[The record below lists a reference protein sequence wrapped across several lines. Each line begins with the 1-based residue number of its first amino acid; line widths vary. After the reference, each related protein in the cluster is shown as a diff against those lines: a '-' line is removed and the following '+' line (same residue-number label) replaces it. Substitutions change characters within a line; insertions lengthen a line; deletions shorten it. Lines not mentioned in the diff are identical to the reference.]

1 MDLSKIIANSMYI
14 MAAAFAVIVV
24 FSIMFMSRGRKQRK
38 ALEERRR
45 MAEQERRGQDQLHTV
60 NLNSSANEFRT
71 SKVVN
76 PPAAARTTTPKP
88 TSMADRLKVVNDKK
102 K

>member
-14 MAAAFAVIVV
+14 MGAAFGIIIIFSFV
-24 FSIMFMSRGRKQRK
+24 FLSKGRKQRK

-45 MAEQERRGQDQLHTV
+45 MAEQERRGQDQTHTV
-60 NLNSSANEFRT
+60 SLNSNANDFRT

-76 PPAAARTTTPKP
+76 PPAKTTNAAPKQ
-88 TSMADRLKVVNDKK
+88 TSMADRLKVVNDKRK
-102 K
+102 